1 MNDQLLKKFHSDG
14 YVVIRNLFSSEE
26 ITDLRKAF
34 NKMREYCVN
43 NNLLNVQKD
52 SPNLYLLKGD
62 LCSYHQLRF
71 LNYLVFEPRI
81 LSEKMAG

>member
-43 NNLLNVQKD
+43 NNLLNVQDD

-71 LNYLVFEPRI
+71 LNYLHHT
-81 LSEKMAG
+81 K